1 MLTQGFTV
9 CLSSLELLNPGEQGI
24 VTRFSNTDETTIQQL
39 KAMGIK
45 PGMAIIL
52 EKRFAQRAFAQ
63 ACRRHI
69 RFAES
74 HNFIVTDGDRRWE
87 LDKAMAR
94 AICVRLTHTK

>member
-24 VTRFSNTDETTIQQL
+24 VTRFSDADETTIEQL
-39 KAMGIK
+39 KEWGIK
-45 PGMAIIL
+45 PGMGIVL
-52 EKRFAQRAFAQ
+52 EMR
-63 ACRRHI
+63 
-69 RFAES
+69 S
-74 HNFIVTDGDRRWE
+74 HNFIITDGHRRWE